1 MILYPAI
8 DLKDGQVVRLFKG
21 DLDATT
27 VYGDAPGETATHWA
41 DQGFSHLHVVDLNGA
56 VAGTPVNKG
65 AVQDILASTK
75 GRMQVQLGGGIRTLA
90 QVETWLEAGLD
101 RLILG
106 SVAVKDPELVKTAA
120 KTFPGQIIVGL
131 DARDGFVATEGWL
144 ETSDVQALDLAK
156 AFEDCGVAAIIY
168 TDIDRDGALT
178 GVNIPATA
186 ALAEAVSI
194 PVIASGGLK
203 DLADLQALID
213 TPAPIAGVISGKALY
228 DGRLDPAQ
236 ALDLLT

>member
-27 VYGDAPGETATHWA
+27 VYGDAPGETARHWA

-56 VAGTPVNKG
+56 VAGSPVNRA
-65 AVQDILASTK
+65 AVADILAATK

-90 QVETWLEAGLD
+90 QVDAWIEAGLD

-106 SVAVKDPELVKTAA
+106 SVALKDPELVKTAA
-120 KTFPGQIIVGL
+120 KAYPNKIIVGL

-144 ETSDVQALDLAK
+144 ETSNVQALDLAK
-156 AFEDCGVAAIIY
+156 VFEDCGVAAIIY

-178 GVNIPATA
+178 GVNIDATA
-186 ALAEAVSI
+186 KLAQAISI
-194 PVIASGGLK
+194 PIIASGGLK
-203 DLADLQALID
+203 DISDLQALID
-213 TPAPIAGVISGKALY
+213 APAPIAGVISGKALY
-228 DGRLDPAQ
+228 DGRLDPAT
-236 ALDLLT
+236 ALDLLS